1 MFKYPLSVFLDTNI
15 FIGCRYD
22 LNEKGVLLK
31 LKNLVN
37 RNKVRIYISNIV
49 ERETEKHIKLDISN
63 AINELKK
70 ARKEISKNIS
80 PAIVKD
86 TSLSTI
92 FELPCQNTIE
102 EIALTNFR
110 EFLEVSKVTC
120 LDNKGVDID
129 GILEDYFNANAPFD
143 TKEAKKYEFPDA
155 FIISKL
161 KKEFY
166 KNKPVWVIS
175 SDEGFKMALDNEEGF
190 NCLSSINELLD
201 MINKQDQ
208 MYETIIQYIKNK
220 DVYKEICN
228 NIKVRIESD
237 DIEVNGLDY
246 DRKGYCEGYEYS
258 NTFITDVSVE
268 NFHLSSVDE
277 ISEDIVYLT
286 VLCKAKI
293 SVSCSYDDYDNSIWD
308 SEEKEYMFLSE
319 VEIDEEH
326 EPEFEC
332 SLSLKVNHE
341 GDNVK
346 FSLFDI
352 SNNIVL
358 DQYSRTKRSLVEP
371 HDPKLD
377 AEAEMM
383 DALEEYYKH

>member
-1 MFKYPLSVFLDTNI
+1 MLKYPLSVFLDTNI

-22 LNEKGVLLK
+22 LNEKGVLFK

-37 RNKVRIYISNIV
+37 RNKIRLYISNIV
-49 ERETEKHIKLDISN
+49 VRETERHIKSDISD

-70 ARKEISKNIS
+70 SRKEISKHIS
-80 PAIVKD
+80 PTIVKD
-86 TSLSTI
+86 TSFSTI
-92 FELPCQNTIE
+92 FELPCKDIIQET
-102 EIALTNFR
+102 ALTNFR
-110 EFLEVSKVTC
+110 EFLETAKVIY

-143 TKEAKKYEFPDA
+143 NKELKKYEFPDA

-175 SDEGFKMALDNEEGF
+175 SDKGFKKALDNEEGF
-190 NCLSSINELLD
+190 NCLSLINELLD

-208 MYETIIQYIKNK
+208 MYDRIIQYIENK
-220 DVYKEICN
+220 DVYKEICH

-237 DIEVNGLDY
+237 DIEVNGLDC

-258 NTFITDVSVE
+258 DTSITDVSVE
-268 NFHLSSVDE
+268 DFHMSSVDE
-277 ISEDIVYLT
+277 ISENIIYLT
-286 VLCKAKI
+286 LLCKAKI

-319 VEIDEEH
+319 GEIDEEH
-326 EPEFEC
+326 EPKFEC
-332 SLSLKVNHE
+332 RLSLKVNHD
-341 GDNVK
+341 GDNVE
-346 FSLFDI
+346 FSLSDI
-352 SNNIVL
+352 SYDLVL
-358 DQYSRTKRSLVEP
+358 NQDSRTKRSLAEP
-371 HDPKLD
+371 QDPRLD

-383 DALEEYYKH
+383 DTLEQYYKH